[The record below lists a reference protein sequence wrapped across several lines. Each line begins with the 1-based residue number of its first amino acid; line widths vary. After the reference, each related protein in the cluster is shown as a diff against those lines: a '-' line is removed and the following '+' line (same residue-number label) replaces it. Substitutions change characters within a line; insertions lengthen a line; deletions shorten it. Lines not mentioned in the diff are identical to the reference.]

1 MGDVVKNYKFYK
13 IFIGAK
19 FGSFTNN
26 KMMTR
31 IQ

>member
-13 IFIGAK
+13 IFIGPK
-19 FGSFTNN
+19 FGGFTNN